1 MLASLT
7 RSGSPVFDPIIMV
20 KGKIEQSGQRGRE
33 IVLISL
39 NPYAIVIDE
48 NQREGGTIGEKGG
61 AVVCFF
67 QSTCQGK
74 G

>member
-1 MLASLT
+1 MLASQT
-7 RSGSPVFDPIIMV
+7 RSGSPVFDPIVMV
-20 KGKIEQSGQRGRE
+20 KDKIELSGKRGRE
-33 IVLISL
+33 TILISL

-48 NQREGGTIGEKGG
+48 NRREGGIIGEKGG

-67 QSTCQGK
+67 QSTRQGK